1 MPMNN
6 NQKGQSVAARLAK
19 LPVVRSAC
27 IRLSVLYTD
36 TKCSHPSLMSVFE
49 GLETRVT
56 ALASP
61 VIVKLEPHI
70 SIANDVACKSLDWL
84 ETRFPVLH
92 TPTEEIVA
100 TAKTKMHEI
109 QDVVSTAANGTVD
122 CVTWLM
128 DMMQQGGDRAD
139 QPLVDRAI
147 SVACMG
153 LDSALIRSEAL
164 MDRVLPPTE
173 EDKGI
178 EAHLLEGFDVAT
190 PRRSYPVRLVSLTA
204 KLCRRTYHMVGSR
217 IQSVQIMEN
226 LSMSSGLV
234 QDLQTGW
241 QILACSMWGLPQYVQ
256 HQLVSA
262 LFFIC
267 QMYNLSC
274 PLSQQHRPNQKRRCP
289 SAAEPSTHKD
299 VVQVHH
305 RATPPAVR
313 MRWPTKTS
321 PFDNGCDV
329 KGCIGR

>member
-36 TKCSHPSLMSVFE
+36 TKCSHPSLMSVCE

-153 LDSALIRSEAL
+153 LDAALIRSEAL

-190 PRRSYPVRLVSLTA
+190 PRRSYPVQLVSLTA

-217 IQSVQIMEN
+217 IQSV
-226 LSMSSGLV
+226 
-234 QDLQTGW
+234 
-241 QILACSMWGLPQYVQ
+241 
-256 HQLVSA
+256 
-262 LFFIC
+262 

-305 RATPPAVR
+305 QATPPAVR

>member
-217 IQSVQIMEN
+217 IQSVQVCYHGE
-226 LSMSSGLV
+226 LVHVFRSGPGPSDRLA
-234 QDLQTGW
+234 DL
-241 QILACSMWGLPQYVQ
+241 GLQYVGAAS
-256 HQLVSA
+256 VCAASA
-262 LFFIC
+262 CVCFVL
-267 QMYNLSC
+267 YL
-274 PLSQQHRPNQKRRCP
+274 P
-289 SAAEPSTHKD
+289 D
-299 VVQVHH
+299 V
-305 RATPPAVR
+305 
-313 MRWPTKTS
+313 
-321 PFDNGCDV
+321 
-329 KGCIGR
+329 